1 MVNLV
6 KTKIRILILAT
17 TCCLLLASCGFGS
30 SSQTTT
36 TTTSTT
42 TTTTTLPAISSIF
55 SSNVPGLSVGDC
67 FDEGSVARQ
76 VDCVELHD
84 GQVIA
89 TNISLDSELSGTT
102 SAALWNADAEDKCAT
117 EYKDFVGHEY
127 SRVKGRFNISILI
140 TDAYSTTVS
149 CTVVNADGEK
159 WAGSAKNFVGSY
171 EGISVGDCL
180 MFPTEVNDAQVISC
194 SQPHEGEMFVEERS
208 IGVTSKTALYPTRS
222 EWRDISFRICEKPFY
237 TYTGVAEDNE
247 DVTYS
252 YTYPLEEDWAII
264 KGRTISCI
272 ASSYTGELISYSVRR
287 SVG

>member
-1 MVNLV
+1 VR
-6 KTKIRILILAT
+6 TKIRTLILAT
-17 TCCLLLASCGFGS
+17 TCGLLLAACGIGS
-30 SSQTTT
+30 STPTTT

-42 TTTTTLPAISSIF
+42 TTTTTLPAILSLF

-67 FDEGSVARQ
+67 FDEGSVAVQ
-76 VDCVELHD
+76 VDCIQLHD

-102 SAALWNADAEDKCAT
+102 SVDLWNADAEDKCAIN
-117 EYKDFVGHEY
+117 YKEFVGHEY

-140 TDAYSTTVS
+140 TNAYSTTVS

-180 MFPTEVNDAQVISC
+180 MFPTDVNDAQVINC

-208 IGVTSKTALYPTRS
+208 TGITLKTAPYPTRS
-222 EWRDISFRICEKPFY
+222 EWRDIAFRICEKPFY
-237 TYTGVAEDNE
+237 AYTGVTEDNE

-252 YTYPLEEDWAII
+252 YTYPLEEDWEVVNR
-264 KGRTISCI
+264 RTISCI

-287 SVG
+287 

>member
-1 MVNLV
+1 MR
-6 KTKIRILILAT
+6 TKIQTLILAT
-17 TCCLLLASCGFGS
+17 TCGLLLAACGFGS
-30 SSQTTT
+30 SSPTTT

-42 TTTTTLPAISSIF
+42 STTTTLPAILSLF

-67 FDEGSVARQ
+67 FDKGSVAVQ
-76 VDCVELHD
+76 VDCVQLHD

-102 SAALWNADAEDKCAT
+102 SADLWNADAEDKCAT
-117 EYKDFVGHEY
+117 NYKEFVGHEY

-149 CTVVNADGEK
+149 CTVVNADGKK

-180 MFPTEVNDAQVISC
+180 MFPTAVNDAQVINC
-194 SQPHEGEMFVEERS
+194 SQPHEGEMFVEEKS
-208 IGVTSKTALYPTRS
+208 TGITLKSAPYPTRS

-237 TYTGVAEDNE
+237 AYTGVTEDNE
-247 DVTYS
+247 EVTYS
-252 YTYPLEEDWAII
+252 FTYPLEEDWAMNN
-264 KGRTISCI
+264 GRTISCI
-272 ASSYTGELISYSVRR
+272 ATSYTGELLSYSVRR
-287 SVG
+287 

>member
-1 MVNLV
+1 
-6 KTKIRILILAT
+6 
-17 TCCLLLASCGFGS
+17 
-30 SSQTTT
+30 
-36 TTTSTT
+36 
-42 TTTTTLPAISSIF
+42 
-55 SSNVPGLSVGDC
+55 VPGLSVGDC
-67 FDEGSVARQ
+67 FNEGSVAVQ

-102 SAALWNADAEDKCAT
+102 STDLWNADAEDKCAND
-117 EYKDFVGHEY
+117 YKNFVGHEY

-140 TDAYSTTVS
+140 TDAYLTTVS

-180 MFPTEVNDAQVISC
+180 MFPTEVNDAQVINC

-208 IGVTSKTALYPTRS
+208 TGITLKTAPYPTRS
-222 EWRDISFRICEKPFY
+222 EWRDIAFRICEKPFY
-237 TYTGVAEDNE
+237 AYTGVTEDNE

-252 YTYPLEEDWAII
+252 YTYPLEEDWEVVNR
-264 KGRTISCI
+264 RTISCI

-287 SVG
+287 